1 MRCTLITYIIMVFLS
16 HTAGADNFSSQ
27 IDALINKQLPH
38 ATISI
43 LVKEIKTGQA
53 IYSKNADKLLY
64 PASNMKLFTAA
75 AALYYWKPSH
85 YFSTDL
91 LKKNKA
97 YYLRFGG
104 SPSLTVDN
112 LTQLILHLKN
122 ENKGLIQGN
131 IIIDTSRFKPA
142 YYPNG
147 TSYDDLGWYYAAPDT
162 AVILGKNAAS
172 YDLISAT
179 QLGKPVTIKPKKD
192 GQQLTLI
199 NEVITVSPIDAKKHC
214 SLNIEIKARNT
225 LRLYGCVP
233 QTKNPKTIH
242 LALPD
247 PAFFAKQT
255 IKSTLE
261 KNEVKHQGKI
271 IDGVTPADASILASL
286 NSDPLSKLINH
297 MLKESDNLYADNL
310 SRQLAYALTKE
321 ATNKQAIY
329 ALKEILSHHT
339 QVDMSQIELADGV
352 GTRYNMATTEQLVT
366 LLTNI
371 YNDKQ
376 VFPTLFKALPQAGV
390 SGSLRD
396 RMKKSILEKKVFAK
410 TGTMHDISSL
420 SGYIISPHGKS
431 LVFSIIINGVNQPI
445 SKAKS
450 LEEQIL
456 VRIEEHVNGDSPPS
470 SSFA

>member
-1 MRCTLITYIIMVFLS
+1 MRCTFITYILIVFLS
-16 HTAGADNFSSQ
+16 HTARADNVSSQ

-43 LVKEIKTGQA
+43 LVKEAKTGQS

-75 AALYYWKPSH
+75 AALYYWKPNH

-91 LKKNKA
+91 LKKNKD

-104 SPSLTVDN
+104 SPSLTAEN

-122 ENKGLIQGN
+122 ENNGLIKGN
-131 IIIDTSRFKPA
+131 ILIDTSRFKPA

-162 AVILGKNAAS
+162 AVILGENAAT

-179 QLGKPVTIKPKKD
+179 ELGKPVTIKPKNDEKK
-192 GQQLTLI
+192 LTLI
-199 NEVITVSPIDAKKHC
+199 NDVITVSQEDAKKHC
-214 SLNIEIKARNT
+214 SLNIEIKAHNT
-225 LRLYGCVP
+225 LRLYGCVA

-242 LALPD
+242 LAMPD
-247 PAFFAKQT
+247 PVFFAKQT
-255 IKSTLE
+255 IKNALE
-261 KNEVKHQGKI
+261 KNQIKYQGEI
-271 IDGVTPADASILASL
+271 IDGVTPVDAVLLASL
-286 NSDPLSKLINH
+286 KSDPLSKLINH

-310 SRQLAYALTKE
+310 TRQLAYALTKE
-321 ATNKQAIY
+321 ATNKQAVY

-339 QVDMSQIELADGV
+339 QLDMSQIELADGI
-352 GTRYNMATTEQLVT
+352 GTRYNMATSEQIVT

-376 VFPTLFKALPQAGV
+376 VFPTFFKALPQAGI

-431 LVFSIIINGVNQPI
+431 LIFSIIINGINQPI

-456 VRIEEHVNGDSPPS
+456 SLIEEEVNGDSPPS